1 MYCMGNGEA
10 LCKLYVVCA
19 MNLKVSEIFSS
30 IQGEGKYTGYPT
42 TFVRL
47 SGCNLS
53 CAFCD
58 DTSTGKTRRSIESIL
73 HLISELGNRHVC
85 ITGGEP
91 LLQEA
96 ATVLIYDLVERNY
109 IVNVETNGS
118 IYMDFFQS
126 RRSFSLTMDIKTPS
140 SGQEAHNE
148 YRNLFLLTPH
158 DEVKF
163 VVAGMGD
170 MEFAKEVLKA
180 YPTSAH
186 IIFSPMFD
194 ASGDCDVDWLV
205 ETMQQQKVPNARI
218 GLQLHKIINVR

>member
-1 MYCMGNGEA
+1 
-10 LCKLYVVCA
+10 

-42 TFVRL
+42 TFVRM

-53 CAFCD
+53 CTFCD

-73 HLISELGNRHVC
+73 HIISELKNRHVC

-96 ATVLIYDLVERNY
+96 TTVLIYDLVERGY

-140 SGQEAHNE
+140 SGQEKRNE

-163 VVAGMGD
+163 VVAGEED
-170 MEFAKEVLKA
+170 WKFAMEVLSA
-180 YPTSAH
+180 YPTSAYV
-186 IIFSPMFD
+186 IFSPMFD
-194 ASGDCDVDWLV
+194 ADGDCDVEWLV
-205 ETMQQQKVPNARI
+205 NAIQTNRI
-218 GLQLHKIINVR
+218 PHARLGLQVHRIIGVK